1 MAAQFRAVSWLC
13 LVDALAQWLAHHSVV
28 QRFLVRI
35 RYLPSLRLT
44 VIYRVPPPPP
54 LRDGPP
60 GATEEENPGNVDILK
75 IL

>member
-28 QRFLVRI
+28 KRSLVRI
-35 RYLPSLRLT
+35 RDLPSLRLT
-44 VIYRVPPPPP
+44 VISRVAPPP
-54 LRDGPP
+54 LGDGPP